1 VKRLLLLRHAKA
13 MPALASED
21 DAERLL
27 TAGGREDAGRLG
39 RFLKASG
46 YACEL
51 VLCSTARR
59 TRDTLEAVLSQCRSR
74 PRVRFLKELYLADT
88 KTIRAAVAGVNDVV
102 DVLMI
107 VGHNPGLET
116 YARMLTGSSP
126 SFPACAAAVV
136 DFSTDRWSE
145 AAAGRGQLERFVR
158 AGDLPPG

>member
-27 TAGGREDAGRLG
+27 TAGGREDAVRLG

-51 VLCSTARR
+51 VLCSPARR

-74 PRVRFLKELYLADT
+74 PMVRFLKELYLADT
-88 KTIRAAVAGVNDVV
+88 KTIRAAVAGASDGVG
-102 DVLMI
+102 VLMI

-116 YARMLTGSSP
+116 YARKLTGSSP
-126 SFPACAAAVV
+126 SFPACSTAIV
-136 DFSTDRWSE
+136 DFPTDRWSE
-145 AAAGRGQLERFVR
+145 AAEGPGLLKRFVR
-158 AGDLPPG
+158 VGDLPPG